1 MDFEDATQGVGGRV
15 STAETLR
22 LTFRVRGGQVEL
34 VGQER
39 VDMIAPQPPSEP
51 LHAGE
56 HGGFWTE
63 LKDAG
68 DRTLAQRVVA
78 APVIASVEVFT
89 PEGTIER
96 RFGPVEDQVFEVLL
110 PAVPDATS
118 VTLVGETAAATL
130 ADEEGREHL
139 EDEDV
144 GTRELARFDLAPE
157 VRGEQS

>member
-1 MDFEDATQGVGGRV
+1 MSFEDATQDVGGRV
-15 STAETLR
+15 PTGESLR
-22 LTFRVRGGQVEL
+22 LTFRVSGGQVEL

-51 LHAGE
+51 LQAGE

-63 LKDAG
+63 LKDAT
-68 DRTLAQRVVA
+68 DRTLAQRLVA
-78 APVIASVEVFT
+78 EPVIGSVEVFS
-89 PEGTIER
+89 PEGAIER

-118 VTLVGETAAATL
+118 VALIGETAAATL
-130 ADEEGREHL
+130 AVEEGREHL
-139 EDEDV
+139 EDDEV

-157 VRGEQS
+157 VRGD